1 MQARCNTL
9 PTATY
14 EPRCPEQTVLH
25 QVVRENLE
33 TFLVEATARDRP
45 APSFVEREL
54 RRFLECGVLAHGFVR
69 LRCSACG
76 HDRVL
81 AFSCKGRAFC
91 PSCGGRRMAD
101 TAAHLVDRVLPDVPV
116 RQWVLTLPFPLRF
129 RMGYD
134 ARLTS
139 DVLRAFLRSVF
150 ASLRRR
156 ARRQWAI
163 CWPQCGAVTFIQ
175 RFGDALNLNVH
186 FHALVLDGVYEA
198 HPDREL
204 RFHPLPPPDRAEMER
219 ILRGV
224 ARRLTRLLK
233 SHGLGP
239 DDDPADSFSDDEPL
253 LAALYAASV
262 HGRTATG
269 PRAGQRLLRL
279 GDRVDPEDLLQRDDP
294 LCASERG
301 LGLHAGVAVPARDR
315 KRLERLCRYVSRPP
329 VSTERLSRLSDGRL
343 LYRLKRRWRD
353 GTTHVVF
360 EAMELVERLATL
372 VPPPRAHQ
380 ARYHGILGPCASQRP
395 RVVPVAPEQP
405 SPVPDA
411 RNDTTDET
419 PLAGTATTRTRQRLT
434 WAALMQRVF
443 AADVLECPRCHGRM
457 RVIAAIREPATVRAI
472 LDCLGLPSRAPP
484 NEPPR
489 PAAEPLLPGA
499 VD

>member
-1 MQARCNTL
+1 
-9 PTATY
+9 
-14 EPRCPEQTVLH
+14 
-25 QVVRENLE
+25 
-33 TFLVEATARDRP
+33 
-45 APSFVEREL
+45 
-54 RRFLECGVLAHGFVR
+54 
-69 LRCSACG
+69 
-76 HDRVL
+76 

-139 DVLRAFLRSVF
+139 DVLRAFLRTVF

-156 ARRQWAI
+156 AGRRWAI
-163 CWPQCGAVTFIQ
+163 RWPQCGAVTFIQ

-186 FHALVLDGVYEA
+186 FHALVLDGIYEG
-198 HPDREL
+198 HPDQEL
-204 RFHPLPPPDRAEMER
+204 RFHPLPPPDRAEMEH

-224 ARRLTRLLK
+224 ARRLARLLK
-233 SHGLGP
+233 SRGLGP
-239 DDDPADSFSDDEPL
+239 DDDPAASFSDDEPL
-253 LAALYAASV
+253 LATLYAASV
-262 HGRTATG
+262 RGRTATG
-269 PRAGQRLLRL
+269 PRAGQRPLRL
-279 GDRVDPEDLLQRDDP
+279 GDRIDPEDLLQRDDP
-294 LCASERG
+294 LCVSAGG

-329 VSTERLSRLSDGRL
+329 VSTERLSRLPDGRL

-360 EAMELVERLATL
+360 EAMELVERLAAL

-380 ARYHGILGPCASQRP
+380 VRYSGILGPCASQRP
-395 RVVPVAPEQP
+395 RVVPATPEQQ
-405 SPVPDA
+405 SPVPDTQS
-411 RNDTTDET
+411 NVTDGRSKDREEPPSTSPPDLTGYDPAVMAHADAEET
-419 PLAGTATTRTRQRLT
+419 PSTGAAATRTRQRLT

-443 AADVLECPRCHGRM
+443 AADVLECPRCQGRM
-457 RVIAAIREPATVRAI
+457 RIIATIREPATVRAI
-472 LDCLGLPSRAPP
+472 LDCLDLPARAPP

-499 VD
+499 MA